1 MENEETSMNLKVGDS
16 VMIITGNSCG
26 KFGKIKQI
34 LKSSN
39 KVVVEGLN
47 LCTKHQKPVT
57 RDESGVL
64 IQKEKPIHIS
74 NVMLCDGNNVPS
86 KIRIVKVG
94 KDKERF
100 SKKTGEKI
108 K

>member
-1 MENEETSMNLKVGDS
+1 MREAKIIMNLKVGDS
-16 VMIITGNSCG
+16 VMVITGSEKG
-26 KFGKIKQI
+26 KLGKIKQI

-47 LCTKHQKPVT
+47 MTTKHRKPTT
-57 RDESGVL
+57 RDESGMIV
-64 IQKEKPIHIS
+64 QQEAPIHIS
-74 NVMLCDGNNVPS
+74 NVMICDSNDVPS

-94 KDKERF
+94 KNKERF

-108 K
+108 V